1 MKLILNNSS
10 QKNKTSYEN
19 EKSMEMNKSHL
30 NSSDEEES
38 SGSFNEKSSPNSK
51 TLIKHKKE
59 RQNLIRNAKRKIG
72 KFNILSI
79 SHKKIERA
87 KKMNLFFKVQQD
99 KKEININQMISFYV
113 QKCQNNDEIIKEDI
127 NSQISFIK
135 ARFDQ
140 KSNIRTIFLKSIII
154 QRKNYGINDT

>member
-1 MKLILNNSS
+1 
-10 QKNKTSYEN
+10 
-19 EKSMEMNKSHL
+19 MEINKSHL
-30 NSSDEEES
+30 DSSDEEES
-38 SGSFNEKSSPNSK
+38 SESCNGKSSPNSK

-72 KFNILSI
+72 KLNILSI

-99 KKEININQMISFYV
+99 KKEININQMITSYV
-113 QKCQNNDEIIKEDI
+113 EKCQNNDEIIKEDI

-140 KSNIRTIFLKSIII
+140 KSKKKKGMFIEIVYS
-154 QRKNYGINDT
+154 

>member
-10 QKNKTSYEN
+10 RKKPSFEN
-19 EKSMEMNKSHL
+19 EKSMEINKSHID
-30 NSSDEEES
+30 SSEEEEES
-38 SGSFNEKSSPNSK
+38 SESCNGKSSPNSK
-51 TLIKHKKE
+51 TLIKQKKE

-72 KFNILSI
+72 KLNILSI

-99 KKEININQMISFYV
+99 KKEININQMIASYV
-113 QKCQNNDEIIKEDI
+113 EKCQNNDEIIKEDI

-135 ARFDQ
+135 ARFEQ
-140 KSNIRTIFLKSIII
+140 KSKKKSCS
-154 QRKNYGINDT
+154 